1 MKKLLLLTLAVSV
14 GLASTVALAQVAGQV
29 APQAGQRNMMSRMD
43 TDGDGFISKDEA
55 AKYPRLA
62 ANFDQIDT
70 NKDGKLSK
78 DELAAWHKAKMAEG
92 GRMRGHDAGYKD
104 PEDMTTRRAQRR
116 EECFNKADT
125 NHDGQ
130 LSRDEFNKMGEVC
143 GMGHGG
149 RGHMPPPAPPAPPA
163 APVAPVKK

>member
-1 MKKLLLLTLAVSV
+1 MRIPILLMTATALWGADAPKRPKITGVAHIALFVSDIDKARTFYKGLLGYGEPFQL
-14 GLASTVALAQVAGQV
+14 
-29 APQAGQRNMMSRMD
+29 
-43 TDGDGFISKDEA
+43 
-55 AKYPRLA
+55 
-62 ANFDQIDT
+62 T